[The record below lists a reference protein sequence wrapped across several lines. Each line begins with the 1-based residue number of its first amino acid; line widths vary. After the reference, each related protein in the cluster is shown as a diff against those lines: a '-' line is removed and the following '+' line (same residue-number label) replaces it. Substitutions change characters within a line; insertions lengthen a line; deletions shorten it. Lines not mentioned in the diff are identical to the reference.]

1 MGSLY
6 MQSVLE
12 KWRTLDFAV
21 IGVGRPRNPMRLSR
35 AGDLCARRI
44 NIRGEF
50 IRCNYND
57 KVIGI
62 EERDLRSTNQVLAV
76 AVGSSKIF
84 SIIGALNSGI
94 LDYFATDEETA
105 RQVLNVLDSKVIKA
119 LQ

>member
-1 MGSLY
+1 M
-6 MQSVLE
+6 
-12 KWRTLDFAV
+12 
-21 IGVGRPRNPMRLSR
+21 
-35 AGDLCARRI
+35 
-44 NIRGEF
+44 
-50 IRCNYND
+50 
-57 KVIGI
+57 
-62 EERDLRSTNQVLAV
+62 LAV

>member
-1 MGSLY
+1 
-6 MQSVLE
+6 
-12 KWRTLDFAV
+12 
-21 IGVGRPRNPMRLSR
+21 VGRPPESYEAEPGRVTNLLEEINRYPDKAVS
-35 AGDLCARRI
+35 DLCARRI